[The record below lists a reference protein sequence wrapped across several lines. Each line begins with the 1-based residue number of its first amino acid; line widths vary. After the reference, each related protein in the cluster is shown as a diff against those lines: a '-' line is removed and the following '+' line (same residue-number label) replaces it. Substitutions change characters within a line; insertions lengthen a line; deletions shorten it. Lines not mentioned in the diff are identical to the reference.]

1 MEGVSAMTLTRKEIL
16 NRTPGPELD
25 ALIAIHVMGWTT
37 SESWD
42 GRYWVDADKC
52 SRYEK
57 KEFKPSQYINIAWE
71 VLERMQDS
79 GWSWDMKM
87 NNLAKEVEVRIGRGQ
102 AVSKSVPEAIGK
114 SALIANLDAI
124 EWATDV

>member
-1 MEGVSAMTLTRKEIL
+1 MTLTREEIL
-16 NRTPGPELD
+16 SRTPGPELD
-25 ALIAIHVMGWTT
+25 ALIAEHVMGWTT

-71 VLERMQDS
+71 VVTHL
-79 GWSWDMKM
+79 M
-87 NNLAKEVEVRIGRGQ
+87 NDHKDVIVQCVSFEVNRLFDCAIYEHKEELAVTTMLGS
-102 AVSKSVPEAIGK
+102 APEAIGK
-114 SALIANLDAI
+114 AALLAVLNL
-124 EWATDV
+124 